1 MTIQSIH
8 ELFLTKQSNDII
20 EVFNCY
26 DYRYG
31 NIFCNGELV
40 YSFYKEMYTD
50 VLESYFFIKDLEDNN
65 IDIQNATV
73 IIYNLEPLR
82 DYVNNMTV
90 FEPEIAG
97 DYSYEELRDNI
108 NTDLVAI
115 EQAITTEKK
124 NSKYF
129 QFTTVQPLSDF
140 L

>member
-1 MTIQSIH
+1 MSTQSIH

-50 VLESYFFIKDLEDNN
+50 ILESYSFIKDLEDNN

-73 IIYNLEPLR
+73 ILYDLEHLR
-82 DYVNNMTV
+82 DYASNMTV
-90 FEPEIAG
+90 FEPEIAS

-115 EQAITTEKK
+115 EQAIITEKK
-124 NSKYF
+124 NNKYF
-129 QFTTVQPLSDF
+129 KFITVQPLSDF
-140 L
+140 I